1 VAGTVAEFPTF
12 WIKIGL
18 NALPERGDASDPV
31 GLRPASGRRRRPSR
45 ERQAEKADYAPRL
58 REGEG
63 RMRVMF
69 VTWLTLIAAGLVFYA
84 VIGLTHH

>member
-1 VAGTVAEFPTF
+1 M
-12 WIKIGL
+12 
-18 NALPERGDASDPV
+18 
-31 GLRPASGRRRRPSR
+31 
-45 ERQAEKADYAPRL
+45 ADYAARV

-69 VTWLTLIAAGLVFYA
+69 LTWLTLIAAGLVFYT